1 MPSEPISPADY
12 HGRFFRRLFN
22 RPVHDNRKTAL
33 ITDYYPIILIK
44 SWWRRCSGK
53 KNDQRKR
60 CRLNNKF
67 YTNLLGDFEQFFFR
81 LFGDFAQFFRVFFA
95 VFRRFRSGFFF
106 FLRLLGDLAHLG
118 WLRAIMLKLKKGS
131 KSGEKKRV
139 KVVCKPHKIK
149 FCIDK
154 KENNFVTFFRLFFK
168 KNTIITH

>member
-1 MPSEPISPADY
+1 MQ
-12 HGRFFRRLFN
+12 RQ
-22 RPVHDNRKTAL
+22 
-33 ITDYYPIILIK
+33 
-44 SWWRRCSGK
+44 K

-81 LFGDFAQFFRVFFA
+81 LFGDFAQFFRVFLRFLGVFA
-95 VFRRFRSGFFF
+95 PGF

-154 KENNFVTFFRLFFK
+154 K
-168 KNTIITH
+168 